1 MDRGKNPER
10 RWVPFAIKYRIRI
23 PTLWPLIWLSLINYL
38 IKNRLLSLHTQLVH
52 SKIRASSISKNSFL
66 PTPMCQYPTHIHPES
81 HHSETIMGQQA
92 SGTYFVV
99 KGSSPHNVQECPGEP
114 IGSLFSSIHT
124 AHCALFPKENTQA
137 HAETWEQAGVTS
149 SAQLPVTHLAFCP
162 LFETSIIKINV
173 TLWQEKSPFF
183 LGGLS

>member
-1 MDRGKNPER
+1 M
-10 RWVPFAIKYRIRI
+10 PFAIKYRVRI

-38 IKNRLLSLHTQLVH
+38 IQNRLLSLHTQLVH
-52 SKIRASSISKNSFL
+52 SKIRASSIPKNSFL
-66 PTPMCQYPTHIHPES
+66 PTPMCQYPSSPRIHPES
-81 HHSETIMGQQA
+81 HHSEVIMRQQA

-99 KGSSPHNVQECPGEP
+99 KGSSTHSVQEHPGEP

-124 AHCALFPKENTQA
+124 AHCALFPKENSQA
-137 HAETWEQAGVTS
+137 KTWEQAGVTS

-173 TLWQEKSPFF
+173 TLWQKKSPFFF